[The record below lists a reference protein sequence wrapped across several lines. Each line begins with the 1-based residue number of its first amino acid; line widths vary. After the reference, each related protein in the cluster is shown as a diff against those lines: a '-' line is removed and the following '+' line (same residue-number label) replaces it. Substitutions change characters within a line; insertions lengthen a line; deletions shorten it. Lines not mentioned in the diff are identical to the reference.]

1 MGLWS
6 DFGSEKQLVIR
17 MGALGIFLS
26 IHCLS
31 RWLRDRERPFTCLN
45 EKDSF
50 VNMSTEAHPIQI
62 RMNLYAQVQA
72 IALYRR
78 IFNKE
83 GPIDRTLFKMCEK
96 STFRASKGTVSFQLN
111 HDDGKVHR
119 TDELGSAPGPD
130 VEISLDMS
138 VIGLDHSTMPINEE
152 DSVQSAWYNTPLGK
166 MDTDPGPLR
175 RTDSMS
181 VDEFK
186 KREEIDR

>member
-1 MGLWS
+1 MG
-6 DFGSEKQLVIR
+6 D
-17 MGALGIFLS
+17 LGTS
-26 IHCLS
+26 QNTHCLS
-31 RWLRDRERPFTCLN
+31 EWPRDKEKPFMYLK
-45 EKDSF
+45 EKDSC
-50 VNMSTEAHPIQI
+50 VNMSTEAHPIPI

-111 HDDGKVHR
+111 HDDGFKKITR

-166 MDTDPGPLR
+166 MDTEPGPLR
-175 RTDSMS
+175 RTDSMT

-186 KREEIDR
+186 KREENDQ